1 MMTEMENWDDE
12 MSVTS
17 RVTTSK
23 TEQGL
28 GKNREEELS

>member
-1 MMTEMENWDDE
+1 MTEMENWDDE
-12 MSVTS
+12 MSTTS

>member
-1 MMTEMENWDDE
+1 MTKMENWDDE

-17 RVTTSK
+17 MVTTSK
-23 TEQGL
+23 IEQGL

>member
-1 MMTEMENWDDE
+1 MTEMENWDDE
-12 MSVTS
+12 MSVTL

-23 TEQGL
+23 IEQEL